1 MDGKCSR
8 CTRKVN
14 YLSVPLQWGVA
25 RWLWEWCGAGV
36 AGVCGVLRH
45 PLRRGASPLAP
56 SNFNLRTIISFEA
69 GSTRWPSEGE
79 CRRMRVWRGSTRI
92 ASGTCTSL
100 RRCSRDVGNFNK
112 DQSHEWR
119 ARAAL
124 PHARVFSE
132 SKSPQVRTYRNSKS
146 RCKTTKLRCIFEYYQ
161 SEVIIWEPKPFFLC
175 QTLST
180 TGFREMRYLYKHV
193 PLASASRKWSAFVL
207 LYNKTTV
214 LYKKGVIP
222 STFKIAPAQGL
233 EIRHSKI
240 SGECSLGIYNLSFLR
255 LQSN

>member
-36 AGVCGVLRH
+36 AGVWGVLRH

-79 CRRMRVWRGSTRI
+79 WRRMRVWRGSTRI
-92 ASGTCTSL
+92 ASGTRTSP
-100 RRCSRDVGNFNK
+100 RRCSRDVGISTK
-112 DQSHEWR
+112 IKVTSGEHER
-119 ARAAL
+119 PFHMLVSSVRL
-124 PHARVFSE
+124 
-132 SKSPQVRTYRNSKS
+132 SPWVRTYRNSKS

-180 TGFREMRYLYKHV
+180 TVLREMRYLYKPRRHESKV
-193 PLASASRKWSAFVL
+193 HLYCYT
-207 LYNKTTV
+207 YNKTTV

-222 STFKIAPAQGL
+222 STLKIAPAQGL